1 MKHISIDALPLA
13 PNDNNINL
21 FLDDYRN
28 SS

>member
-1 MKHISIDALPLA
+1 MKHLSIATLPLA
-13 PNDNNINL
+13 PNDNNVNL

>member
-1 MKHISIDALPLA
+1 MKHISIATLLLA